1 VYAPYAA
8 ILLLLLLRQLVP
20 TALLCVQH
28 QQILHVFSPLD
39 FGPLALL
46 SSGHSFLS
54 ALIIMTLGRAAF
66 GHRFRILSKVIVVA
80 AGRNVFLPALRSRRW

>member
-1 VYAPYAA
+1 MCFLPS
-8 ILLLLLLRQLVP
+8 ILGLWP
-20 TALLCVQH
+20 
-28 QQILHVFSPLD
+28 
-39 FGPLALL
+39 LL